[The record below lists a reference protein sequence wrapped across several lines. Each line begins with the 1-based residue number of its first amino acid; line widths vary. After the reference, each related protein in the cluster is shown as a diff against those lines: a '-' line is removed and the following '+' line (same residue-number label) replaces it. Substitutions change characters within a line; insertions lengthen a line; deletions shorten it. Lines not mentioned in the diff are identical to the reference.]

1 MIHIVGLGPGD
12 ERWVT
17 AHTRDVL
24 ASTDRHHAR
33 TLQHPAASIMPAGT
47 VSHDDLY
54 ETSDDFNEVYNRI
67 VDRLV
72 LDVSSNSD
80 IAYAV
85 PGSPAVL
92 ERTVELLRER
102 CDGSDIDIVV
112 HPAMSF
118 LDLVWARLGIDPIE
132 VGVTLIDGHRFAVEA
147 AGRTGPLL
155 VAHTHA
161 DWVLAEMA
169 GAIDVG
175 PDDAAADMLAATE
188 VTLLM
193 GLGTSAERIV
203 DTMWSDMHRH
213 GADHLTSLWV
223 PQLAQPVGA
232 GYVRFHELARTLR
245 ERCPWDI
252 EQTHQS
258 LIPHLI
264 EETYE
269 VVEAIGELDVDDP
282 SSDDHFI
289 EELGDLL
296 YQVEFHATI
305 AEQQGRFSIA
315 DVTAGIHDK
324 LVRRHPHV
332 FGDSDDAPADAAAQ
346 TAAWDRIKQAERG
359 GAPQSVLDGVPGS
372 LPSLAHAHATQRKA
386 AKVGFDW
393 PDISGAIAKV
403 TEETA
408 ELETE
413 ITVGDPDRM
422 TDELGD
428 VLFAVVNVARHL
440 GIEPETA
447 LRAATSKFSRR
458 FRIVEQ
464 LARDR
469 GIELHASE
477 LVVLDGLWDEAKLRT
492 NLPEG

>member
-1 MIHIVGLGPGD
+1 
-12 ERWVT
+12 
-17 AHTRDVL
+17 
-24 ASTDRHHAR
+24 
-33 TLQHPAASIMPAGT
+33 
-47 VSHDDLY
+47 
-54 ETSDDFNEVYNRI
+54 
-67 VDRLV
+67 
-72 LDVSSNSD
+72 
-80 IAYAV
+80 
-85 PGSPAVL
+85 
-92 ERTVELLRER
+92 
-102 CDGSDIDIVV
+102 
-112 HPAMSF
+112 
-118 LDLVWARLGIDPIE
+118 
-132 VGVTLIDGHRFAVEA
+132 
-147 AGRTGPLL
+147 
-155 VAHTHA
+155 
-161 DWVLAEMA
+161 
-169 GAIDVG
+169 
-175 PDDAAADMLAATE
+175 
-188 VTLLM
+188 
-193 GLGTSAERIV
+193 
-203 DTMWSDMHRH
+203 
-213 GADHLTSLWV
+213 
-223 PQLAQPVGA
+223 
-232 GYVRFHELARTLR
+232 
-245 ERCPWDI
+245 
-252 EQTHQS
+252 
-258 LIPHLI
+258 
-264 EETYE
+264 
-269 VVEAIGELDVDDP
+269 
-282 SSDDHFI
+282 
-289 EELGDLL
+289 
-296 YQVEFHATI
+296 
-305 AEQQGRFSIA
+305 
-315 DVTAGIHDK
+315 
-324 LVRRHPHV
+324 V